1 MVGPSRHGTAGEL
14 WVKLVRATQN
24 WHVRTSPGMTMFDEA
39 ATWRL
44 ALAGDGDAFGR
55 VFDAHQQRVYRHA
68 FRMVSDQH
76 DAEDVLAA
84 TFLELWRRRH
94 AVRVV
99 DGSVLPWLLVTAG
112 NLSLNHGRGLRRY
125 RVFLNRLPRSEEF
138 VAPAETQALSQLDL
152 DVDPALLA
160 TITSLNVT
168 DRQLLSLVALEDY
181 PLRAAAEVLGLSEQA
196 ARSRWQRLR
205 RRLAQQHTPD
215 SLTLAVEH

>member
-1 MVGPSRHGTAGEL
+1 MGPSRHGTAGEL

-44 ALAGDGDAFGR
+44 AMAGDGDAFGR

-68 FRMVSDQH
+68 LRMVSDQH

-99 DGSVLPWLLVTAG
+99 DRSVLPWLLVTAG

-138 VAPAETQALSQLDL
+138 VAPAETQALSHLDL

-160 TITSLNVT
+160 TITSLNLT

-181 PLRAAAEVLGLSEQA
+181 PLRAAAEALGLTEQA

-215 SLTLAVEH
+215 SLALAVEH

>member
-1 MVGPSRHGTAGEL
+1 
-14 WVKLVRATQN
+14 
-24 WHVRTSPGMTMFDEA
+24 MFDEA

-44 ALAGDGDAFGR
+44 AVAGDGDAFGR
-55 VFDAHQQRVYRHA
+55 VFDAHKQRVYRHA
-68 FRMVSDQH
+68 LRMISDKH

-125 RVFLNRLPRSEEF
+125 RVLLNRLPRSEQH

-160 TITSLNVT
+160 TITSLNPT

-181 PLRAAAEVLGLSEQA
+181 PLRAAAEALGLTEQA

-215 SLTLAVEH
+215 SLALAVEH

>member
-1 MVGPSRHGTAGEL
+1 MVDRAD
-14 WVKLVRATQN
+14 ATQKRQ
-24 WHVRTSPGMTMFDEA
+24 VRTSPGMTLFDEA

-44 ALAGDGDAFGR
+44 AVAGDGDAFGR

-68 FRMVSDQH
+68 LRMVGHQH

-94 AVRVV
+94 AVRAV

-125 RVFLNRLPRSEEF
+125 RVFLNRLPRSQEF
-138 VAPAETQALSQLDL
+138 VVPAETQALSQVDL

-160 TITSLNVT
+160 AITSLNPT

-181 PLRAAAEVLGLSEQA
+181 PVRAAAEALGLTEQA